1 FTDSEKF
8 LKEHVNLIH
17 EGTCNY
23 ITGWTIL
30 LQTDDDY
37 IGMHR
42 LTVQLMIINCIRI
55 LMEELKYDSIK
66 SITEFFQQVT
76 DNQEYKDTFEND
88 VYKFRLNIEKRAQ
101 KENEEI
107 QAIKSLTKDKD
118 DDEEE
123 QTKTN
128 KEKFSEN
135 M

>member
-1 FTDSEKF
+1 
-8 LKEHVNLIH
+8 
-17 EGTCNY
+17 
-23 ITGWTIL
+23 
-30 LQTDDDY
+30 
-37 IGMHR
+37 MHR

-135 M
+135 MKKWPFEE